1 MKRLLFAVV
10 LLCFSSL
17 LFASLKAPERSTPG
31 SVLSP
36 YSYVQP
42 FHAESY
48 EKCMSA
54 GTTTTKSMG
63 FGNASQESSS
73 KMDPEI
79 CSSMY
84 WMGTNRSGVPLVEYA
99 SQGAKIVLFPS
110 IFAGLLTCLF
120 AIAGGLLRCM
130 NIPFVDS
137 VTQVFSEI
145 VGALPRMVVIVI
157 CALLLPRELR
167 GLLPLAILWSI
178 LSAPTAMDEAGAV
191 AMRLGGARF
200 VEALRAHGFGA
211 FRIYLYH
218 IVALN
223 LRPVVVRQGA
233 EVMMQVVFLELSL
246 SYLAIVAESGSLTHS
261 DDVRSWAELLH
272 MGYAAVVV
280 NEPSMHALMIGLS
293 LIALIVV
300 MATSLSTMARAR

>member
-1 MKRLLFAVV
+1 MKRLLFACV
-10 LLCFSSL
+10 LICFASL
-17 LFASLKAPERSTPG
+17 LFAALSAPERLTPG
-31 SVLSP
+31 SVLSQ
-36 YSYVQP
+36 YSYVSP
-42 FHAESY
+42 LSSKDY
-48 EKCMSA
+48 ERCMSS
-54 GTTTTKSMG
+54 GEEKIKTVG
-63 FGNASQESSS
+63 FGSSNKESSRA
-73 KMDPEI
+73 MDPEI
-79 CSSMY
+79 CSAMY
-84 WMGTNRSGVPLVEYA
+84 WMGTNRSGVPLLEYA
-99 SQGAKIVLFPS
+99 SQGAKVVLFPS

-120 AIAGGLLRCM
+120 AIIGGLIRCV
-130 NIPFVDS
+130 NVPFFDS
-137 VTQVFSEI
+137 ITQIFAEI

-157 CALLLPRELR
+157 CALLLPREMR
-167 GLLPLAILWSI
+167 GLLPLAILWSV

-211 FRIYLYH
+211 PRIYLYH

-233 EVMMQVVFLELSL
+233 EVMMQVVFLELAL

-280 NEPSMHALMIGLS
+280 DEPSMHALVVGLA

>member
-10 LLCFSSL
+10 LLCFSFL
-17 LFASLKAPERSTPG
+17 LFASLKAPERLTPG

-42 FHAESY
+42 FHTETY
-48 EKCMSA
+48 NKCMSA

-63 FGNASQESSS
+63 FGNSSQESSS
-73 KMDPEI
+73 RMDPKM
-79 CSSMY
+79 CSAMY
-84 WMGTNRSGVPLVEYA
+84 WMGTNRSGVPLIEYA

-120 AIAGGLLRCM
+120 AILGGLLRCV
-130 NIPFVDS
+130 NVPFVDS
-137 VTQVFSEI
+137 VTQIFAEI

-157 CALLLPRELR
+157 CALLLPREIR

-280 NEPSMHALMIGLS
+280 NEPSMHALVIGLA
-293 LIALIVV
+293 LITLIVV